1 MRKWYCG
8 RYIKTPSTFATPS
21 VVKWIGSSWF
31 WQRNTSQFWEARWR
45 QQALLS
51 YLLWPAVCS
60 LSTFPAS
67 ALIANFL
74 CNALPTPAQTPPV
87 PLSLRQSAALTPV
100 VAAAGQCSFLVQ
112 LTWPVGVI
120 RYSDARA
127 TRISWTPT
135 AAVLTNTEH
144 NNRLDTSMFGRMKF
158 S

>member
-31 WQRNTSQFWEARWR
+31 WQRNTSNFEKQDED
-45 QQALLS
+45 S
-51 YLLWPAVCS
+51 KLWPAVCS